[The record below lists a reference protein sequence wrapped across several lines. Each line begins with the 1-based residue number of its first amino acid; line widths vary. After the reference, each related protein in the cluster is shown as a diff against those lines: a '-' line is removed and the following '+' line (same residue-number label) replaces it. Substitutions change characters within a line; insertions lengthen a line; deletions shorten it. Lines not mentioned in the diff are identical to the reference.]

1 MKVAFDTNV
10 LMYAEGIDTA
20 EKRDIAVGMINE
32 IPRDKTIIP
41 LQAFGESFNV
51 LVRKGRRTRD
61 QARATVLGWLD
72 LYTTV
77 PTTPEILAAATDI
90 ATEHHL
96 AIWDAVILAAASQ
109 AGCRLL
115 LTEDL
120 HDGFR
125 WGGVTVAN
133 PFASP
138 RHPLLEAALAKSG
151 PLS

>member
-10 LMYAEGIDTA
+10 LMYAEGIDTL
-20 EKRDIAVGMINE
+20 EKRDIAIGVIAE
-32 IPRDKTIIP
+32 IPRDNAVIP
-41 LQAFGESFNV
+41 LQALGESFHV
-51 LVRKGRRTRD
+51 LIRKGKRTRSEA
-61 QARATVLGWLD
+61 QTTILGWLD
-72 LYTTV
+72 AYTTV
-77 PTTPEILAAATDI
+77 PTTAEVLAAAADL
-90 ATEHHL
+90 AAEHRL
-96 AIWDAVILAAASQ
+96 AIWDAVILAASSQ

-120 HDGFR
+120 QDGFR

-138 RHPLLEAALAKSG
+138 RHPLLAAALAKSG

>member
-10 LMYAEGIDTA
+10 LMYAEGIDTV
-20 EKRDIAVGMINE
+20 EKRDIAIGVIGE
-32 IPRDKTIIP
+32 IPRDKAVIP
-41 LQAFGESFNV
+41 LQALGESFHV
-51 LVRKGRRTRD
+51 LIRKGKRTRSE
-61 QARATVLGWLD
+61 ARTTILNWID
-72 LYTTV
+72 TYSTV
-77 PTTPEILAAATDI
+77 PTTAEVLAAAADL
-90 ATEHHL
+90 AAEHRL

-120 HDGFR
+120 QDGFR
-125 WGGVTVAN
+125 WGGVTIAN

-138 RHPLLEAALAKSG
+138 RHLLLEGILARSG